1 MATLDP
7 KKLAEALYPAV
18 LEAGRLEMQHFKAGV
33 TIETKADKS
42 PVTVADRE
50 SETNLISALAD
61 VAPGVTGGAGAPVA
75 PVQGPSPSR
84 RTTFFSTVD
93 SACFWS

>member
-42 PVTVADRE
+42 PVTVADVEAAVR
-50 SETNLISALAD
+50 
-61 VAPGVTGGAGAPVA
+61 GA
-75 PVQGPSPSR
+75 R
-84 RTTFFSTVD
+84 
-93 SACFWS
+93 